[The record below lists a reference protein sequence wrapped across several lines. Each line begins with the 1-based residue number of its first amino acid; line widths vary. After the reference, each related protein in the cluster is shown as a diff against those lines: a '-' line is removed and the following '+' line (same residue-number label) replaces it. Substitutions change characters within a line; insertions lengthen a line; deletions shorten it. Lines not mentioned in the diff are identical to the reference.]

1 MNIFT
6 PIQSFS
12 RAWSR
17 RSVDAEDLQNFKS
30 ALDEMF
36 DSVMDGQAEQTQR
49 KFFTTFMEQ
58 ILHREY
64 QITHEEN
71 RIDLAIHIDKKVTS
85 RVGVLVELKKTDNK
99 DEMVTKDDINRKAL
113 HELLY
118 YYLNERVTKEN
129 TSVKYL
135 IATNTYEVFVWDAQL
150 FEKKFYRNKPL
161 LKEYDDFINKR
172 LDFTDTDSFY
182 KKIASKYIDEV
193 KAELDF
199 THVDIQ
205 NIHQQSQKG
214 NEKVLVPL
222 YKLLNATHLMKL
234 PVANDSNELN
244 TSFYKELLHIMG
256 VEEWVDKET
265 HKIRRVKKNAQKFSL
280 MEQTWSRLD
289 DYGFTK
295 KEEEKQFE
303 CAMGLLITWINRIL
317 FLKLLESQLVSFGNG
332 KDAKFLDSKTIPDY
346 DLLHDLFLKVLAR
359 PEDERD
365 EEIRQRFPHVPYLNS
380 SLFEMSPLEHD
391 YFTIGSLRLGEM
403 EIYKQTVLKDRSGK
417 KAKGIM
423 STLEYLLCFL
433 DAYDFGGN
441 KVDGG
446 IRIGNKTLINA
457 SVLGLIFEK
466 INGYKDG
473 SFFTPGYITEY
484 ISHQTLRQAVVDKFN
499 EVNPNW
505 KCQSFDDLHEHIE
518 PNREGRIA
526 ANAIINSL
534 KICDPAVGSG
544 HFLVSALNEL
554 IAIKSELG
562 ILQDRQE
569 KPKRITAYQ
578 AHVIN
583 DELMLTDED
592 GEVFYYDP
600 SDPAS
605 QIIQQAL
612 FEEKR
617 EIIENCLYGVDLNPK
632 SVEICRLR
640 LWIELLKNAYYYKD
654 EKNRRVLQTLPNIDI
669 NIKPGNSLASNQ
681 PVTIG
686 RKITIGEGMRKLVAE
701 YKNNVREYKN
711 CHSKAIKNQLNKEIS
726 ELKRKLMPP
735 VQLDAF
741 SNNKKVVSK
750 NKTMQQALEWMIEF
764 PEVLDEEGTFV
775 GFDVIVGNPPY
786 ISLEKLKDDSVTYSN
801 MQRRN
806 EENIHVKTYLT
817 HESRGDIYALFVER
831 GMHLL
836 RKGGWLSYILP
847 NKWEKVM
854 YGRPLRRLF
863 LQNNLNQLIDFRDIQ
878 IFDDAT
884 TYTCI
889 IRMKKERGTGCLNVS
904 TMKEVRKE
912 LLPHDIES
920 VLEKFDTTEMDN
932 GIWVTSSLAKFKL
945 MKRIKTPGGGTCSL
959 GTFVGGEAYRGIL
972 SGLSDAFVI
981 SEDNY
986 NHLIQED
993 YNSAEILRPFLQ
1005 GKGLVAYG
1013 KATSTSHL
1021 LYIPKGFTLDGM
1033 GIVIDEEELKKQKK
1047 KKKDVIPSED
1057 EAWKWFQRYY
1067 PAVSEWLIQFKE
1079 DAIKRSDKGDYWWEL
1094 RACDYYDK
1102 FELSKIIY
1110 QRLQVKPCFTFLQD
1124 NIFCKDTLWFLS
1136 VNNKNLL
1143 PLLNSKMGWWLIAE
1157 HCPLIRGGHLLI
1169 WENLRQIPI
1178 PLILPDSLS
1187 TLATQAEQATEE
1199 KDMETLQLVKN
1210 NIDKEVY
1217 RLYKLNY
1224 DDVLIIDPEPSFTRE
1239 EYENEMNSDV

>member
-1 MNIFT
+1 MIIFT

-12 RAWSR
+12 KAWNK

-30 ALDEMF
+30 ALNDMF

-64 QITHEEN
+64 QITHEED

-113 HELLY
+113 QELLY

-135 IATNTYEVFVWDAQL
+135 IATNTYEIFVWDAQL

-161 LKEYDDFINKR
+161 LKEYDDFVNKR

-182 KKIASKYIDEV
+182 KKIASRYIDEV
-193 KAELDF
+193 KEELDF
-199 THVDIQ
+199 TYADIQ
-205 NIHQQSQKG
+205 NIHKQSQKG

-317 FLKLLESQLVSFGNG
+317 FLKLLESQLVSFGNE
-332 KDAKFLDSKTIPDY
+332 KEAKFLDSQTISDY
-346 DLLHDLFLKVLAR
+346 DLLHDLFLKVLAK
-359 PEDERD
+359 PEDDRD
-365 EEIRQRFPHVPYLNS
+365 DEIRQIFPHVPYLNS

-403 EIYKQTVLKDRSGK
+403 EIYKQTVLKDRNGK
-417 KAKGIM
+417 REKGNM
-423 STLEYLLCFL
+423 STLDYLLRFL
-433 DAYDFGGN
+433 DAYDFGGS
-441 KVDGG
+441 KVEGG
-446 IRIGNKTLINA
+446 IRASNKTLINA

-484 ISHQTLRQAVVDKFN
+484 ICHQTLRQAVIDKFN
-499 EVNPNW
+499 EANHDW
-505 KCQSFDDLHEHIE
+505 RCQSFDDLHEHIE

-526 ANAIINSL
+526 ANAIINSI

-578 AHVIN
+578 AHVVN

-592 GEVFYYDP
+592 GELFYYDP
-600 SDPAS
+600 SNPES
-605 QIIQQAL
+605 QVIQQAL

-617 EIIENCLYGVDLNPK
+617 DIIENCLYGVDLNPK

-669 NIKPGNSLASNQ
+669 NIKSGNSLASNQ

-686 RKITIGEGMRKLVAE
+686 RKITIREGMRKLVAE

-711 CHSKAIKNQLNKEIS
+711 CHSKAIKNQLNKDIS
-726 ELKRKLMPP
+726 DLKRKLMPP

-741 SNNKKVVSK
+741 SNNKKTVSK
-750 NKTMQQALEWMIEF
+750 NKTMQQALEWMIVF
-764 PEVLDEEGTFV
+764 PEVLDEDGTFV

-786 ISLEKLKDDSVTYSN
+786 ISLEKLKDDSVTYSS

-806 EENIHVKTYLT
+806 EDNIHVKTYLT

-889 IRMKKERGTGCLNVS
+889 ICLKKEKGTGCLNVS

-912 LLPHDIES
+912 SLPKDVES

-932 GIWVTSSLAKFKL
+932 GIWVISSLAKFKL

-972 SGLSDAFVI
+972 TGLSDAFVI

-993 YNSAEILRPFLQ
+993 CNSAEILRPFLQ

-1013 KATSTSHL
+1013 EATSTSHL

-1033 GIVIDEEELKKQKK
+1033 GIVIDEEDLKKQKK

-1057 EAWKWFQRYY
+1057 EAWKWFQRHY

-1102 FELSKIIY
+1102 FAESKIFY
-1110 QRLQVKPCFTFLQD
+1110 QTFQTKPCFVFDNSSTFC
-1124 NIFCKDTLWFLS
+1124 NNSMWFLS
-1136 VNNKNLL
+1136 VPNKSLL
-1143 PLLNSKMGWWLIAE
+1143 ALLCSKMGWWLISE
-1157 HCPLIRGGHLLI
+1157 LCPPIRNGYQLI
-1169 WENLRQIPI
+1169 WDNFRQIPI
-1178 PLILPDSLS
+1178 PMTLPDSLS
-1187 TLATQAEQATEE
+1187 ELATQAEQATSEG
-1199 KDMETLQLVKN
+1199 DMEKLQIVKK

-1217 RLYKLNY
+1217 RLYQLTY
-1224 DDVLIIDPEPSFTRE
+1224 DDVLIIDPVPSFTRE
-1239 EYENEMNSDV
+1239 EYENEMNSDA